1 MVIGGGGHTNF
12 ACKAW
17 LARSG
22 LKVCFLTINPWIGGV
37 CVTREVTKLGLKHDL
52 FGSSHVCI
60 HANPDFQDLLPDL
73 NQHGLEY
80 IRGAK
85 PDHRTPK
92 QDDPSIV
99 IYKNIEK
106 PATALHIT
114 LRLTPN
120 ATAKFMQIGVRY
132 AMGVSR
138 GCSLHR
144 LSPDL
149 CPAQYR
155 SAIRGC

>member
-22 LKVCFLTINPWIGGV
+22 LKVCFLEINPWIGGV
-37 CVTREVTKLGLKHDL
+37 YVTREVTKPGLKHDL

-80 IRGAK
+80 IREQNQITG
-85 PDHRTPK
+85 H
-92 QDDPSIV
+92 PSKMI
-99 IYKNIEK
+99 
-106 PATALHIT
+106 P
-114 LRLTPN
+114 
-120 ATAKFMQIGVRY
+120 
-132 AMGVSR
+132 VS
-138 GCSLHR
+138 
-144 LSPDL
+144 
-149 CPAQYR
+149 
-155 SAIRGC
+155 